1 MTSIQYQEAEE
12 TRQMYQEY
20 IIANYEKPSAEF
32 SEGINERFI
41 EACEVENRYSFG
53 DDTDTPSLLTA
64 EPEENDGWTTEECE
78 GILRML
84 SGEGDKDSD
93 DETVI
98 FESES
103 DEERETR
110 IRAEELEETEERNK
124 QHEIL
129 MGKSLKAASK
139 VLGELLNKYEFP
151 SQSIETLSDLAEEYL
166 YAHDMDILDA
176 LALIQKTVIDG
187 LGVDEALMCSVQS
200 CLMTDDEDEECEACG
215 TTCLDHTSNKGR
227 GSEYPCEE
235 CGDTR
240 CKNCP
245 CECEE
250 LALCK
255 NCDPT
260 YTGKKDPCCITMG
273 RNCGKGL
280 PHITETEVFAGLEK
294 DDALGLSY
302 KEDPKPIHTKIT
314 ATPTLTLDKSEKSY
328 GTKKQE
334 IIESRRAL
342 KNKIRVFE
350 DKMIEKRETQTKDNW
365 MGMKPL
371 KKELAAILDAIM
383 EEECKAGDGWVLRW
397 KDAIEG
403 RYDELFGKA
412 KKQTT
417 KKSQGVFGAK
427 TDEIFKYMGEWE
439 DKMDAHTERGFI
451 EISDWRHTIKKE
463 LLAFDK
469 YINDKRRKNISQESK
484 DKWDDFKVQVRCRVK
499 DDIHR
504 QYVDV

>member
-1 MTSIQYQEAEE
+1 MTSIQHQEAEE
-12 TRQMYQEY
+12 TRQMYQDY
-20 IIANYEKPSAEF
+20 IIDNYEKPSAEF

-64 EPEENDGWTTEECE
+64 ESEENDGWTKEEE
-78 GILRML
+78 EDIMKML
-84 SGEGDKDSD
+84 SENKSDSD
-93 DETVI
+93 SDETVI

-103 DEERETR
+103 FWCEHCEVLKTAEEFEDGVDGFCQECSEDDFVRDAR
-110 IRAEELEETEERNK
+110 IKAEELEETKERNK

-129 MGKSLKAASK
+129 MGKSLRACAEC
-139 VLGELLNKYEFP
+139 LGGLLKMYEFP
-151 SQSIETLSDLAEEYL
+151 KQSIERLSDLAEEYL
-166 YAHDMDILDA
+166 YAHDMDTLDA
-176 LALIQKTVIDG
+176 LSIISKPICIG
-187 LGVDEALMCSVQS
+187 LTLMERVDEDLMCFVQS
-200 CLMTDDEDEECEACG
+200 CLMADDEDE
-215 TTCLDHTSNKGR
+215 
-227 GSEYPCEE
+227 
-235 CGDTR
+235 
-240 CKNCP
+240 
-245 CECEE
+245 ECEE

-280 PHITETEVFAGLEK
+280 PHITETEVFAGLEE

-314 ATPTLTLDKSEKSY
+314 ATPTLAVDKSEKSY
-328 GTKKQE
+328 GTKKPE
-334 IIESRRAL
+334 IVESRRAL

-371 KKELAAILDAIM
+371 KKELAEILDAIM

-417 KKSQGVFGAK
+417 KKTEGVFGAK

-439 DKMDAHTERGFI
+439 DKMEEIPSVHPLRDADI
-451 EISDWRHTIKKE
+451 IKKTVKE
-463 LLAFDK
+463 YSK
-469 YINDKRRKNISQESK
+469 YINDKRRKYISQESK
-484 DKWDDFKVQVRCRVK
+484 DKFEKFGAKLVCFAVGHPQPIAFD
-499 DDIHR
+499 
-504 QYVDV
+504 